1 MPDQLQLRGGTTAQH
16 TTFTGASKEVTVDTT
31 KKTAVVHDGST
42 VGGNPLMREDASNS
56 ALALGSAA
64 TPSLKFTGD
73 TNTGIYS
80 PGADQVAIST
90 SGQGRLYIA
99 ADGKVGIGVA
109 SPQGLLHL
117 GGTGP
122 VLTVTKNVSGTD
134 NILYYDNSIANND
147 LYIGKDSSNLIF
159 RQANNERM
167 RLTGTGLGVGT
178 SSPDGRITVQR
189 PTNNQGISGGI
200 SFKGQDGTTQGGIG
214 TDGVSTNNLQILA
227 AQGIYFHTGNTD
239 GTTNIRATLDSSG
252 RLGIGSSSPTNVKL
266 EVKESATNTV
276 GTGHIGF
283 SGASTP
289 LWVWRLSSPDAD
301 LNLDRYSGGWSSTP
315 ALTVNRGTGNVGIGT
330 SPSELLHVSGGLVRL
345 EDGASGSVIRFYK
358 SSAQTAFISNRSFG
372 FHDGNGLALQTSTAD
387 PIRFAINDSEAVRI
401 DSSKRLLVGT
411 SSSRGVDIAGA
422 QFQIEG
428 TGYTSSSQSIVC
440 NATAAYPLLYLARS
454 RGTTIGANT
463 IVQNND
469 YLGGVL
475 FAGNNGTSF
484 DVGATVTA
492 LVDGTPGTSGDMP
505 GRLVFSTTADGA
517 ASPTERM
524 RITSGGDVLVGR
536 TSGGLN
542 NGTGST
548 FGPTIAMQSEADT
561 VLIYLNRTSSN
572 GTIQQFRRNNTTVGS
587 IDVTTTA
594 TAYVTS
600 SDYRLK
606 ENVTEVTDGITR
618 LQQLKPSRFNF
629 IADPDNTV
637 DGFIAHEVQTVVPEA
652 ITGNKDEVDDDGNPV
667 YQGIDQAKLVPLL
680 TAALQ
685 EAIAKIESLEA
696 RLTAAGI

>member
-64 TPSLKFTGD
+64 TPSLKWD
-73 TNTGIYS
+73 ANTGIYS

-345 EDGASGSVIRFYK
+345 EDGANGSVIRFYK

-463 IVQNND
+463 IVQNGD

-484 DVGATVTA
+484 DVGATVAA